1 MPRASR
7 SYCKT
12 TPISRM
18 GFSQRAS
25 CKAQGLI
32 KRTGKSNKGKYLKST
47 PKGTRRKYKKSIKR
61 RSKRSKRSKRIRRS

>member
-7 SYCKT
+7 SYCKK

-32 KRTGKSNKGKYLKST
+32 KRTGKSNKGKYLKS
-47 PKGTRRKYKKSIKR
+47 RKYKKSIKR
-61 RSKRSKRSKRIRRS
+61 RSKRSKRNKKSKRSKK

>member
-12 TPISRM
+12 TPISKM
-18 GFSQRAS
+18 GFTQRSS

-32 KRTGKSNKGKYLKST
+32 KRTGKSNKGKYVKS
-47 PKGTRRKYKKSIKR
+47 RKYKKSIKR
-61 RSKRSKRSKRIRRS
+61 RSRRSKRNKKSKRSKK

>member
-7 SYCKT
+7 SYCKKT
-12 TPISRM
+12 QISRM

-32 KRTGKSNKGKYLKST
+32 KRTGKSNKGKYLKS
-47 PKGTRRKYKKSIKR
+47 RKYKKSIRRRSPVKRSR
-61 RSKRSKRSKRIRRS
+61 RSKK